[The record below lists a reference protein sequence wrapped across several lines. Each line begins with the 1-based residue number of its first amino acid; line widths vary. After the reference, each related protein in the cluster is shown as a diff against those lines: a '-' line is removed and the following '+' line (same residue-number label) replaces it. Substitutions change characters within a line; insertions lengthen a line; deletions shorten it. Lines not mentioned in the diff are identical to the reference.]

1 MEEKVERLIK
11 WAKGEKVYPL
21 TLELNITSK
30 CNLKCRFCWLRSAN
44 PNYSKE
50 LSDEELIR
58 IVNEAIGLSVEEF
71 RFPGSG
77 EPLMRKEI
85 LLKLMKRIKDNGKIG
100 LLISN
105 GTLFDEKIIKEMVE
119 LSWDILTISLEG
131 PDAETHD
138 SLTQV
143 KGSFSQTIKNLELIK
158 KWKEKLGEE
167 NPWLRMNVVL
177 TNRNYDKLEKI
188 VELGAKFN
196 FKEIILQPMTIFSEE
211 GKRLR
216 VKNIESVNNYLKV
229 AEKKAK
235 NLGIKTNVHSFI
247 KNVIIERTNEME
259 KLINEEIKK
268 FNDNFL
274 SIPCYEPF
282 YNLIIMPGGKAG
294 PCAIAGD
301 RVEADVKNAALKD
314 VWFNKCFEVFRKK
327 LLNKELFP
335 FCHHCCV
342 PVFLENKRL
351 RKELARVI

>member
-1 MEEKVERLIK
+1 MEEKVKRLIK
-11 WAKGEKVYPL
+11 WTKGEKVHPL
-21 TLELNITSK
+21 TLELNITSR

-44 PNYSKE
+44 SDYNNE

-58 IVNEAIGLSVEEF
+58 IVNEAIELGVEEF

-85 LLKLMKRIKDNGKIG
+85 LLKLMKIIKDNEKIG

-105 GTLFDEKIIKEMVE
+105 GTLFDEKIIKKMVE

-143 KGSFSQTIKNLELIK
+143 NGYFSQTIKNLELIK
-158 KWKEKLGEE
+158 KWKEKLGKE

-216 VKNIESVNNYLKV
+216 VKNIGSVNRYLKL

-235 NLGIKTNVHSFI
+235 SLGIKTNVHSFI
-247 KNVIIERTNEME
+247 KNVIIERTNKME
-259 KLINEEIKK
+259 NLINEEIKR
-268 FNDNFL
+268 FNGNFL
-274 SIPCYEPF
+274 SVPCYEPF
-282 YNLIIMPGGKAG
+282 YNLIIMPRGEAG
-294 PCAIAGD
+294 PCAIAGG
-301 RVEADVKNAALKD
+301 RTEASVKNTTLKD
-314 VWFNKCFEVFRKK
+314 VWFGRCFELFRKK
-327 LLNKELFP
+327 LLNNELFP

-342 PVFLENKRL
+342 PIFLENKRL